1 MINDLKS
8 TSQKKKAKAI
18 ISVKQIF
25 SKSAVN
31 INKERAKRLFEPIS
45 FLMRLILGD
54 QNSPIYLE
62 SLKLLKLIISTLAP
76 HLDTLDLHILIG
88 SFVGMIV
95 STVSPNMRIQIQVD
109 KVIIFLAKHNNIG
122 PLVVAR
128 DVLKNLDK
136 IASVFK
142 NTDV

>member
-1 MINDLKS
+1 M
-8 TSQKKKAKAI
+8 
-18 ISVKQIF
+18 
-25 SKSAVN
+25 
-31 INKERAKRLFEPIS
+31 
-45 FLMRLILGD
+45 
-54 QNSPIYLE
+54 
-62 SLKLLKLIISTLAP
+62 KLIISTLAP

>member
-1 MINDLKS
+1 LIDLFGEDVINDLKS

-122 PLVVAR
+122 PLVVA
-128 DVLKNLDK
+128 
-136 IASVFK
+136 
-142 NTDV
+142 

>member
-1 MINDLKS
+1 VINDLKS

-122 PLVVAR
+122 PLVVA
-128 DVLKNLDK
+128 
-136 IASVFK
+136 
-142 NTDV
+142 

>member
-1 MINDLKS
+1 MINNLKS

>member
-122 PLVVAR
+122 PLVVA
-128 DVLKNLDK
+128 
-136 IASVFK
+136 
-142 NTDV
+142 